1 MQIKIDKV
9 QKSCKDTPPVYWESF
24 KKNKLG
30 LTKQMGD
37 IQSHVLANNKYSF
50 FGSLFPCGE

>member
-37 IQSHVLANNKYSF
+37 MYSQTISIL
-50 FGSLFPCGE
+50 SLVVCSLVVNE